1 MLRQAI
7 PGLQRQIGYAAL
19 QMRSRITPM
28 RAAALAAIAF
38 TSTSFAQT
46 TNPTTATPLEKRMA
60 VTIDAGAAADQA
72 LLAQLVN
79 INSGTMHLAGV
90 VAVKDVLVP
99 RFEALGFHVRWVP
112 MEKVTE
118 RAGDLVAEHPCSA
131 GTGRCGKRLLLIGHM
146 DTVFEPSSSFQ
157 RYAPVPDSAGKD
169 ATGPG
174 VADMKGGLVIML
186 AALHA
191 MQEAG
196 ALKNAEIRI
205 VLSGDEERGGTPIEK
220 ARHDLIEAAKQSD
233 VALEFEPG
241 SRIDAQDTISIG
253 RRSSTMWHIEA
264 TGLSGHSSQI
274 FGEHFGY
281 GAIYELTRIL
291 DAFRTQLPEDG
302 LTYNVGLVLGGAT
315 AQMNAEQTGGEATG
329 KDNVIPPAAM
339 AVGDLRTLNNEQTE
353 RAEQKMRTIVAQH
366 LPKTDAKITFDEGYP
381 AMAVTPAGKELLR
394 EWSDTS
400 MALGLGPVT
409 EAGPMTRG
417 AGDISFVAAYLPGL
431 VGVGALGKGSHAEGE
446 TVYLNSLPSQAKRNA
461 VLMERL
467 SHQSSGH

>member
-1 MLRQAI
+1 
-7 PGLQRQIGYAAL
+7 
-19 QMRSRITPM
+19 MRTSIKI
-28 RAAALAAIAF
+28 LKAAILLTIGTA
-38 TSTSFAQT
+38 TMPFAQSQ
-46 TNPTTATPLEKRMA
+46 TNPAGLTPLETRMA
-60 VTIDAGAAADQA
+60 AAVDANSAADRA
-72 LLAQLVN
+72 LLEQLVN
-79 INSGTMHLAGV
+79 MNSGTMHLAGV

-99 RFEALGFHVRWVP
+99 RLQALGFQVRWVP
-112 MEKVTE
+112 MDTVTG
-118 RAGDLVAEHPCSA
+118 RAGDLVAEHPCPA
-131 GTGRCGKRLLLIGHM
+131 GTGHCGKRLLLIGHM
-146 DTVFEPSSSFQ
+146 DTVFEPSSTFQ
-157 RYAPVPDSAGKD
+157 RYAPVPDSAGKS

-186 AALHA
+186 AALQA
-191 MQEAG
+191 MKQAS
-196 ALKNAEIRI
+196 ALDKSEIRI
-205 VLSGDEERGGTPIEK
+205 VLSGDEERPGAPLEK

-233 VALEFEPG
+233 VALEFEPSLRADG
-241 SRIDAQDTISIG
+241 QDTISIA

-329 KDNVIPPAAM
+329 KDNVIPPTAIAY
-339 AVGDLRTLNNEQTE
+339 GDLRTVSNEQTA
-353 RAEQKMRTIVAQH
+353 RAEDKMRAIVAQH

-381 AMAVTPAGKELLR
+381 AMAVTPAGRELLR
-394 EWSDTS
+394 EWSDAS
-400 MALGLGPVT
+400 EALGLGPVT

-417 AGDISFVAAYLPGL
+417 AGDISFVASYVPGL
-431 VGVGALGKGSHAEGE
+431 VGVGAMGKGSHAEGE
-446 TVYLNSLPSQAKRNA
+446 TIFFDSVSSQAKRNA

-467 SHQSSGH
+467 AHQPSGH